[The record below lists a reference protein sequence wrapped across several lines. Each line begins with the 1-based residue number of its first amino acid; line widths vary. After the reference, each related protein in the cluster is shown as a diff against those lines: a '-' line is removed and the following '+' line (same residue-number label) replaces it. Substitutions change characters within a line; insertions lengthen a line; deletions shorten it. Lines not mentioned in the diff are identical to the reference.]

1 MKAFEW
7 TSPTTLNEAVE
18 MLKSAPASDDV
29 DNAARP
35 IAGGQDLLTTMKE
48 YITSPTRVVNLK
60 SIRGLDRIE
69 GDDRSGL
76 KIGALVTLS
85 QLEEHPLVRRS
96 FPGLSEA
103 AHSVA
108 TPQIRNLGTVGG
120 NLCQRPRCWYYRLE
134 EVICL
139 KKGGSECYAA
149 KGENKYNA
157 IFGGGPSYIVH
168 PSDLAPMLVALGA
181 SVLVT
186 GAEGKRSIPL
196 DKFFTLPSEGNIRR
210 ENVLRNDEII
220 TQIQVPASLF
230 AAHSTYLTFKER
242 ESLDFA
248 LASVAAA
255 VEVGANKTIKQAR
268 IVLGGVAPIPWR
280 ASKAENFLNGKAL
293 SSDALAEAARLAL
306 DGAKPLE
313 KNAYKI
319 PLTQTLVR
327 RALAKVVGVTVQSE
341 A

>member
-18 MLKSAPASDDV
+18 MLKSAPASDDM

-69 GDDRSGL
+69 GDDKSGL
-76 KIGALVTLS
+76 KIGALVPLS

-108 TPQIRNLGTVGG
+108 TPRIRNLGTVGG
-120 NLCQRPRCWYYRLE
+120 NLCQRPRCWYFRLE
-134 EVICL
+134 EVVCL

-149 KGENKYNA
+149 TGENKYHA

-168 PSDLAPMLVALGA
+168 PSDLAPMLLALGA
-181 SVLVT
+181 SVSIT
-186 GAEGKRSIPL
+186 GADGKRTIGL
-196 DKFFTLPSEGNIRR
+196 DKFFTLPAEGNIRR
-210 ENVLRNDEII
+210 ENVLKNDEII
-220 TQIQVPASLF
+220 THVTVPASKF
-230 AAHSTYLTFKER
+230 AAHSTYLKFKER
-242 ESLDFA
+242 DSLDFA
-248 LASVAAA
+248 MSSVAAA
-255 VEVGANKTIKQAR
+255 VAMGANKTISEAR
-268 IVLGGVAPIPWR
+268 LVLGGVAPIPWR
-280 ASKAENFLNGKAL
+280 VPKAEASLIGKLLSDDVLRTAAAIAL
-293 SSDALAEAARLAL
+293 E
-306 DGAKPLE
+306 GAKPLA

-327 RALAKVVGVTVQSE
+327 RALAKAGGV
-341 A
+341 